1 MRAFVP
7 VTARGDAGWRYVAW
21 RFVQRHRKGLAL
33 ASAVALVLIA
43 TSVVSTVQYFRA
55 EQQRSVADA
64 RFMQLRDLARYILFE
79 HYDRLA
85 DAPGTVAARAQ
96 LAEVAGRYLDR
107 LRAAPDAPADLR
119 LDTARGYRRLAT
131 ILGLSGTANLGR
143 PGDAAKALG
152 RAEALLA
159 PLARE
164 KPDDAGVLIEQ
175 GWVALSRWTM
185 ASDPRGAAFTQQAQ
199 GYFSRA
205 LAVQPDNSEALLGA
219 LTTDRARTFD
229 LEKQD
234 RHAQSLAL
242 ARQTLARL
250 RVSRF
255 PPELATDARTLEV
268 SLLNRIGDATY
279 YGGDIAGA
287 LAPYR
292 EAEGLILAELA
303 KGPSTR
309 WEERLGEA
317 RYNVASTLADMGGHN
332 AEALAE
338 VDRGVTEMERA
349 RSFGPDAAIEMRLI
363 ILLGQKSLI
372 LSAMGR
378 EREAAEV
385 SIRKTSISE
394 ARLAAAPG
402 DVTRRRDLVVGL
414 AAHADLLAKAGD
426 RTAACRAARRGAEL
440 LGELRG
446 SGDLSERD
454 VRTEIPKLAAAA
466 ERHCN

>member
-1 MRAFVP
+1 
-7 VTARGDAGWRYVAW
+7 
-21 RFVQRHRKGLAL
+21 
-33 ASAVALVLIA
+33 
-43 TSVVSTVQYFRA
+43 
-55 EQQRSVADA
+55 
-64 RFMQLRDLARYILFE
+64 
-79 HYDRLA
+79 
-85 DAPGTVAARAQ
+85 
-96 LAEVAGRYLDR
+96 
-107 LRAAPDAPADLR
+107 
-119 LDTARGYRRLAT
+119 
-131 ILGLSGTANLGR
+131 
-143 PGDAAKALG
+143 
-152 RAEALLA
+152 
-159 PLARE
+159 
-164 KPDDAGVLIEQ
+164 
-175 GWVALSRWTM
+175 
-185 ASDPRGAAFTQQAQ
+185 
-199 GYFSRA
+199 
-205 LAVQPDNSEALLGA
+205 VQPDNAEALLGA

-229 LEKQD
+229 LDKQD
-234 RHAQSLAL
+234 RHAASSWHSPGRRL
-242 ARQTLARL
+242 TRL
-250 RVSRF
+250 RASRF
-255 PPELATDARTLEV
+255 PPDSWRPTRRTLEV
-268 SLLNRIGDATY
+268 SLLGRIGDATY

-292 EAEGLILAELA
+292 EAEG
-303 KGPSTR
+303 PDPRRT
-309 WEERLGEA
+309 GEGAFGAPGRSGWA
-317 RYNVASTLADMGGHN
+317 RRATTSASTLADMGGHN